1 VPITHVFLGIPVVDR
16 ATAIDWYTRLSGQ
29 SPDML
34 PNEREAAW
42 QLAGAGWLY
51 VLVDPPRAGSSL
63 NTLLVDHLD
72 GFLAGLAER
81 RIDAGPVETIGDGVR
96 QAVVTDPDGNR
107 LKLAQPPS

>member
-1 VPITHVFLGIPVVDR
+1 MSVTHVFLGIPVVDR
-16 ATAIDWYTRLSGQ
+16 ADAIDWYTRLIGHP
-29 SPDML
+29 PDML

-63 NTLLVDHLD
+63 NTLLVDDLD

-81 RIDAGPVETIGDGVR
+81 RIDAGPVETIGEGVR
-96 QAVVTDPDGNR
+96 QAIVTDPDGNR
-107 LKLAQPPS
+107 LKIAQPSG

>member
-1 VPITHVFLGIPVVDR
+1 VSVTHVFLGIPVTDR
-16 ATAIDWYTRLSGQ
+16 ATSIDWYTRLSGQ
-29 SPDML
+29 PPDML

-63 NTLLVDHLD
+63 NTLLVDDLD

-96 QAVVTDPDGNR
+96 QAILTDPDGNL
-107 LKLAQPPS
+107 LKIAQPPS

>member
-1 VPITHVFLGIPVVDR
+1 MSITHVFLGIPVVDR
-16 ATAIDWYTRLSGQ
+16 ATAIDWYTRLSGHP
-29 SPDML
+29 PDML

-63 NTLLVDHLD
+63 NTLLVDELD

-81 RIDAGPVETIGDGVR
+81 RIEAGPVETIGDGVR
-96 QAVVTDPDGNR
+96 QAIVTDPDGNR
-107 LKLAQPPS
+107 LKIAQPPS

>member
-1 VPITHVFLGIPVVDR
+1 MSVTHVFLGIPVVDR
-16 ATAIDWYTRLSGQ
+16 ATAIDWYARLSGHP
-29 SPDML
+29 PDML

-63 NTLLVDHLD
+63 NTLLVDDLD

-81 RIDAGPVETIGDGVR
+81 RIEAGPVETIGDGVR
-96 QAVVTDPDGNR
+96 QAIVTDPDGNQ
-107 LKLAQPPS
+107 LKIAQPPS

>member
-1 VPITHVFLGIPVVDR
+1 VSVTHVFLGIPVVDR
-16 ATAIDWYTRLSGQ
+16 AGAIDWYTRLIGQ
-29 SPDML
+29 PPDML

-63 NTLLVDHLD
+63 NTLLVDDLD

-81 RIDAGPVETIGDGVR
+81 RIDAGPVEAIGEDVR
-96 QAVVTDPDGNR
+96 QAIVADPDGNL
-107 LKLAQPPS
+107 LKIAQPFS

>member
-16 ATAIDWYTRLSGQ
+16 VTAIDWYTRLSGRP
-29 SPDML
+29 PDML

-63 NTLLVDHLD
+63 NTLLVDDLN
-72 GFLAGLAER
+72 GFLSGLAER

-96 QAVVTDPDGNR
+96 QAIVTDPDSNR
-107 LKLAQPPS
+107 LKLAQPPR